1 MTLFFDLHI
10 LERDSLHDYNYLVEA
25 LYLFYKGKTIPRSLR
40 SKYKPL
46 KTMRKGSS
54 FLINPESLFS
64 DKSVDNIYKAQYI
77 KLAGRRD
84 YINFKINGDKSLHL
98 SLYPDVNLLAIKT
111 NPLLLISNN
120 KLYFKY
126 EE

>member
-10 LERDSLHDYNYLVEA
+10 LERDTGQDYNYLVQA
-25 LYLFYKGKTIPRSLR
+25 LYFFYKGKILPKHHRSR
-40 SKYKPL
+40 YKPL
-46 KTMRKGSS
+46 KTMRRGNS

-84 YINFKINGDKSLHL
+84 YINYKINVDASLHL
-98 SLYPDVNLLAIKT
+98 SLYPDINLQAIKT
-111 NPLLLISNN
+111 NPLIIISNN
-120 KLYFKY
+120 KLYFKH